1 MASVDRQSNTAE
13 AASSYSDPRDPDY
26 QFSVVPNTKTEVEPE
41 APPIIVKKV
50 GKQRSR
56 RRKIFIGAV
65 AMLICIFILYGIVSL
80 VSNFSSSTFI
90 SKYDNFNNS
99 NFTNKDQYEDPNGGP
114 NDYDIHY
121 LVEQM
126 IYKEFSPTDK
136 KKYLDL
142 PKVVKEQYIQ
152 DYLIQKI

>member
-1 MASVDRQSNTAE
+1 MAFVDNKSNNQE
-13 AASSYSDPRDPDY
+13 LYNSYMHQLDPDSSASLVHTIKSGVKPTY
-26 QFSVVPNTKTEVEPE
+26 QSSIVIQKQ
-41 APPIIVKKV
+41 VKK
-50 GKQRSR
+50 QQITW
-56 RRKIFIGAV
+56 RKIIIGVVTMFIFY
-65 AMLICIFILYGIVSL
+65 LIISS

-90 SKYDNFNNS
+90 SKYENFNNS
-99 NFTNKDQYEDPNGGP
+99 NFTNKDQYEDPNGGS

-126 IYKEFSPTDK
+126 IYKEFSPSDK

>member
-1 MASVDRQSNTAE
+1 MANPSSNFAESPSSYISSMDYDSIDASVPVQRII
-13 AASSYSDPRDPDY
+13 
-26 QFSVVPNTKTEVEPE
+26 VPKLEN
-41 APPIIVKKV
+41 VKKV
-50 GKQRSR
+50 ENVANKKALMSKKTFRIGLAFTLL
-56 RRKIFIGAV
+56 FIAV
-65 AMLICIFILYGIVSL
+65 LIIIVSS

-90 SKYDNFNNS
+90 SKYENFNNS

-142 PKVVKEQYIQ
+142 PKVVKEQYMQ